1 MGRRLGWDGTGS
13 AVRGSWMGLVGRWEG
28 IGWFGEGGVRGLDGS
43 GRGGRVL
50 DGTDWA
56 AERSW
61 MCRVGRR

>member
-1 MGRRLGWDGTGS
+1 MGLDGTGS

-43 GRGGRVL
+43 GRVGRVM

-56 AERSW
+56 AGGS
-61 MCRVGRR
+61 